1 MSRKKG
7 TAAFAVNFEPSG
19 QMPLDARLLVA
30 DMNELIASETYASN
44 NYYIGMPVIVIEGKS
59 GKTELWVL
67 KDTTKIN
74 KEEGWQRLDA
84 DAAAI
89 NQSITDAIENL
100 DATVGGTTIADSKHI
115 AVQVVQENG
124 KLKTLTVT
132 ENDIASKTALD
143 NEVTR
148 ATGAEKGIND
158 IIGTGFDATNTVAK
172 AIEKEATDRATAI
185 TNAIEALDKADT
197 AVDGQFVDSVSEDNG
212 IITVTRKTV
221 AADKVTANAITGGT
235 DTVAVTG
242 ANVDAQIKSL
252 AKTVKTVQ
260 DNIAKYEVEKVTTD
274 IPANVEARYQV
285 VSYIGTKTDTNKT
298 KVGEFIDIPK
308 DGQLQNVEVTNN
320 ESNEPTVIK
329 FTYVLDG
336 GEVKEVSID
345 LGKAI
350 FESEMGN
357 GMQIT
362 GNKIAIKLADSNETF
377 LTVGAEGL
385 KLAGV
390 QTAINNTITTEI
402 SKLDSEKTSTDGVK
416 VAVKV
421 TEVDGKI
428 SAVNV
433 TETDIASDAALTA
446 EINRAKAAEDK
457 IEASVGLND
466 DGSHKPTAGKYTSQA
481 TTIAEEIAALDAKLF
496 EVVNNNVIDC
506 GFYYADPIP
515 SE

>member
-1 MSRKKG
+1 MTIALKLLRNTSTYTNRAEALQKLKSKLNASTNQGEAMIATYVNGDSEKILLGIKG
-7 TAAFAVNFEPSG
+7 IGNGYEIFEG
-19 QMPLDARLLVA
+19 
-30 DMNELIASETYASN
+30 ASF
-44 NYYIGMPVIVIEGKS
+44 
-59 GKTELWVL
+59 
-67 KDTTKIN
+67 D
-74 KEEGWQRLDA
+74 EEG
-84 DAAAI
+84 
-89 NQSITDAIENL
+89 NL
-100 DATVGGTTIADSKHI
+100 LLPT
-115 AVQVVQENG
+115 AVQEAID
-124 KLKTLTVT
+124 KILATTVT
-132 ENDIASKTALD
+132 S
-143 NEVTR
+143 
-148 ATGAEKGIND
+148 
-158 IIGTGFDATNTVAK
+158 VAK

-197 AVDGQFVDSVSEDNG
+197 AVDGQFVDRVSEDNG
-212 IITVTRKTV
+212 IITVTRKDV
-221 AADKVTANAITGGT
+221 AADKVTATAITGGT

-260 DNIAKYEVEKVTTD
+260 DNAAKYEVEKVTTG
-274 IPANVEARYQV
+274 IPANVESRYQV
-285 VSYIGTKTDTNKT
+285 VSYVGTKTDTNKT

-320 ESNEPTVIK
+320 ASGEPTVIK

-336 GEVKEVSID
+336 GNVKEVSID

-357 GMQIT
+357 GMQVT
-362 GNKIAIKLADSNETF
+362 DNKIAIKLADSNETF
-377 LTVGAEGL
+377 LTVGADGL

-421 TEVDGKI
+421 AEVDGKI

-446 EINRAKAAEDK
+446 EITRATTAENK
-457 IEASVGLND
+457 IEASVGLAA
-466 DGSHKPTAGKYTSQA
+466 DGSYKPTAGKYTSQA
-481 TTIAEEIAALDAKLF
+481 TTIAEGIAALDAKLF
-496 EVVNNNVIDC
+496 EVVDNDVIDC
-506 GFYYADPIP
+506 GVYAAVPIP

>member
-7 TAAFAVNFEPSG
+7 TAVFAVNFEPSG

-30 DMNELIASETYASN
+30 DMTELIATETYASN
-44 NYYIGMPVIVIEGKS
+44 NYYIGMPVIVIKGKS

-84 DAAAI
+84 DEAAI
-89 NQSITDAIENL
+89 NQSIKDAINDL
-100 DATVGGTTIADSKHI
+100 NATVGGTTIADGKHV

-158 IIGTGFDATNTVAK
+158 KIGGNFDATNTVAK
-172 AIEKEATDRATAI
+172 AIADEVAARKT
-185 TNAIEALDKADT
+185 AIEALDKADT
-197 AVDGQFVDSVSEDNG
+197 IVDGQFVEGVSEDNG
-212 IITVTRKTV
+212 IITVTRKAV
-221 AADKVTANAITGGT
+221 AADKVTATAITGGT

-260 DNIAKYEVEKVTTD
+260 DNAAKYEVEKIATD
-274 IPANVEARYQV
+274 LPANVEARYQV
-285 VSYIGTKTDTNKT
+285 VSYVGTKTDTNKT
-298 KVGEFIDIPK
+298 KVGEYIDIPK

-320 ESNEPTVIK
+320 ASGEPTVIK

-336 GEVKEVSID
+336 GEVKEVPID

-357 GMQIT
+357 GMQVT
-362 GNKIAIKLADSNETF
+362 GNKIAIKLADGNETF
-377 LTVGAEGL
+377 LTVGQDGL

-390 QTAINNTITTEI
+390 QTAINNTFTTEI
-402 SKLDSEKTSTDGVK
+402 AKLDSEKTSADGAK

-433 TETDIASDAALTA
+433 TETDIASDAALTS

-457 IEASVGLND
+457 IEASVGLNT
-466 DGSHKPTAGKYTSQA
+466 DGSYKPTTGKYTSQA
-481 TTIAEEIAALDAKLF
+481 KTIAEGIAALDAKLF
-496 EVVNNNVIDC
+496 EVVDDGVIDC
-506 GFYYADPIP
+506 GVYAADPTP
-515 SE
+515 TE

>member
-1 MSRKKG
+1 MAEIKTRPIGKALFG
-7 TAAFAVNFEPSG
+7 VNFEPTG
-19 QMPLDARLLVA
+19 QAPLDARLVVENMETLLA
-30 DMNELIASETYASN
+30 NETYVDRGN
-44 NYYIGMPVIVIEGKS
+44 NFYEGMPVIVKQGKS
-59 GKTELWVL
+59 GKSELWVL
-67 KDTTKIN
+67 IDGTKVT
-74 KEEGWQRLDA
+74 EEAGWRRLDA
-84 DAAAI
+84 DGAAI
-89 NQSITDAIENL
+89 NVNI
-100 DATVGGTTIADSKHI
+100 
-115 AVQVVQENG
+115 
-124 KLKTLTVT
+124 
-132 ENDIASKTALD
+132 
-143 NEVTR
+143 
-148 ATGAEKGIND
+148 
-158 IIGTGFDATNTVAK
+158 
-172 AIEKEATDRATAI
+172 KEAIA
-185 TNAIEALDKADT
+185 NAINNLNKEDT
-197 AVDGQFVDSVSEDNG
+197 EEEGKFVTKVAESSG
-212 IITVTRKTV
+212 IITVTRQTV
-221 AADKVTANAITGGT
+221 AANKVTATAITGSST
-235 DTVAVTG
+235 TVEVKG
-242 ANVDAQIKSL
+242 NNVDAQITSL

-357 GMQIT
+357 GMQVT

-506 GFYYADPIP
+506 GVYYADPIP